1 MAEKKR
7 KTLRE
12 EVLRLR
18 EENHELRKFVN
29 YVRSLKTDE
38 DFLKLKG
45 ILQQANEKFSS
56 NEEENEE

>member
-7 KTLRE
+7 KTLHE

-38 DFLKLKG
+38 DFLNLKKV
-45 ILQQANEKFSS
+45 LEKANEKFSS
-56 NEEENEE
+56 QEKENEE